1 LGAIS
6 ESDDH
11 SFVKKKKD
19 QWQSCNVLREGEA
32 ERRLWQFRPRGTSCA
47 QVRELTATGNEP
59 LPAKVVRKDF
69 QSLLQPKLNIAW
81 LPPGEVFLCVI
92 ELPTTDAAELQGM
105 IELQLEKLSPL
116 PATQTCWTYV
126 ALPRKPGAA
135 ASRVLLVVASRHAVE
150 AFLGRLELAG
160 FLADRL
166 ELPQIDELLTCLNQ
180 GDGVWVLPRRVKDRF
195 FALIAWLAD
204 GEVQHVGLTFLPETG
219 WQEVIQGQLAQV
231 VWSGE
236 LAGWL
241 HGAPVVHLVA
251 EGDLVTEFEPV
262 LREFAGSPVDVR
274 PPQSKPQLA
283 LLTAARAREN
293 QPVSLLPAEYIA
305 RYRQVFV
312 DRIWMRSLGALVM
325 VYLLGVLAYFAA
337 IEWARHGQASAE
349 LTQRSL
355 AKSYTNTLQLAQQV
369 KILQNQM
376 NLKYAALDSFKAVA
390 EKLPDGLTI
399 NSFSFQRGSKV
410 QLFGSAAPGN
420 PGQITAFVGELQGVE
435 SNGRRL
441 FSAVESPTIQADPA
455 SGQNRWNFE
464 CDLANP
470 EQAK

>member
-1 LGAIS
+1 M
-6 ESDDH
+6 
-11 SFVKKKKD
+11 K
-19 QWQSCNVLREGEA
+19 
-32 ERRLWQFRPRGTSCA
+32 
-47 QVRELTATGNEP
+47 
-59 LPAKVVRKDF
+59 
-69 QSLLQPKLNIAW
+69 
-81 LPPGEVFLCVI
+81 
-92 ELPTTDAAELQGM
+92 
-105 IELQLEKLSPL
+105 
-116 PATQTCWTYV
+116 
-126 ALPRKPGAA
+126 
-135 ASRVLLVVASRHAVE
+135 
-150 AFLGRLELAG
+150 
-160 FLADRL
+160 
-166 ELPQIDELLTCLNQ
+166 
-180 GDGVWVLPRRVKDRF
+180 
-195 FALIAWLAD
+195 
-204 GEVQHVGLTFLPETG
+204 
-219 WQEVIQGQLAQV
+219 
-231 VWSGE
+231 
-236 LAGWL
+236 
-241 HGAPVVHLVA
+241 
-251 EGDLVTEFEPV
+251 
-262 LREFAGSPVDVR
+262 
-274 PPQSKPQLA
+274 
-283 LLTAARAREN
+283 LTAARAREN
-293 QPVSLLPAEYIA
+293 QPVSLLPAEYLT

-410 QLFGSAAPGN
+410 QLFGSASSGN
-420 PGQITAFVGELQGVE
+420 PGQIATFVGELQGVE

-441 FSAVESPTIQADPA
+441 FSAVESPTIRADPA